1 MKIKV
6 TDKSYSEVLKLPKT
20 VHKNPIRQRA
30 VWRLIMRLASAGEL
44 KQTHFQC
51 EKIGME
57 KRKGTEPCL
66 YLMNHSS
73 FTDLQIAATLLAK
86 EQYHIVCTNDGLIG
100 KAGLMRRIGCIPTR
114 KFIMDLD
121 LIKDMRYAVNQ
132 LGSSLLMYPE
142 ASYSFDGSE
151 TPLPES
157 LGKCL
162 KLLKIPVIMI
172 KTEGAFLR
180 DPLYNGLQKR
190 QVNVKAT
197 MEYLISPEMAKEQS
211 VEELNAILRKTFH
224 YDHFRQQKAANVLVR
239 EKFRADGL
247 HRVLYQCPACRQ
259 EGKMLGKGIEI
270 SCQICGKAYTL
281 QEDGT
286 LRAGEKSLAL
296 PEEVLANGFPKKSSL
311 QAGTVQEDG
320 TEFTYV
326 TDWYR
331 WERENVRKE
340 IQQNRYRM
348 DLDVK
353 ILVLAD
359 EKSMYHIGDGHLTHT
374 TEGFFLQNED
384 GTLSYHQGTHES
396 YSLYADYF
404 WYEIGD
410 MICIGNT
417 KYQYY
422 CFPKETEKWIVA
434 KARLAAE
441 EMCKM

>member
-6 TDKSYSEVLKLPKT
+6 TDKSYSEVLKLPKP

-30 VWRLIMRLASAGEL
+30 IWRLIMRLASAGEL

-73 FTDLQIAATLLAK
+73 FTDLQIAATLLAG

-100 KAGLMRRIGCIPTR
+100 KAGLMRQIGCIPTR

-162 KLLKIPVIMI
+162 KLLNIPVVMI

-197 MEYLISPEMAKEQS
+197 MEYLISPEMTKDIS
-211 VEELNAILRKTFH
+211 LR
-224 YDHFRQQKAANVLVR
+224 AEA
-239 EKFRADGL
+239 E
-247 HRVLYQCPACRQ
+247 
-259 EGKMLGKGIEI
+259 
-270 SCQICGKAYTL
+270 
-281 QEDGT
+281 QEDQT
-286 LRAGEKSLAL
+286 D
-296 PEEVLANGFPKKSSL
+296 FP
-311 QAGTVQEDG
+311 
-320 TEFTYV
+320 YV

-348 DLDVK
+348 ELNVK

-359 EKSMYHIGDGHLTHT
+359 EKSMYHIGDGHLSHSAD
-374 TEGFFLQNED
+374 GFYLQSD
-384 GTLSYHQGTHES
+384 DKILKYHQGPHDS

-410 MICIGNT
+410 IICIGNT

-422 CFPKETEKWIVA
+422 CFPKEAEKCIVA

-441 EMCKM
+441 EMYKM

>member
-6 TDKSYSEVLKLPKT
+6 TDKSYSEVLKLPKP

-30 VWRLIMRLASAGEL
+30 IWRLIMRLASAGEL

-73 FTDLQIAATLLAK
+73 FTDLQIAATLLAG

-100 KAGLMRRIGCIPTR
+100 KAGLMRQIGCIPTR

-162 KLLKIPVIMI
+162 KLLNIPVVMI

-197 MEYLISPEMAKEQS
+197 MEYLISPEMTKEQS
-211 VEELNAILRKTFH
+211 VEELNAILRKAFH

-270 SCQICGKAYTL
+270 SCQACGKTYIL

-286 LRAGEKSLAL
+286 LKASENLSDLPADVLAGENPKDISLRA
-296 PEEVLANGFPKKSSL
+296 EAE
-311 QAGTVQEDG
+311 QEDQ
-320 TEFTYV
+320 TDFSYV

-340 IQQNRYRM
+340 ILQNRYRM
-348 DLDVK
+348 ELDVK

-359 EKSMYHIGDGHLTHT
+359 EKSMYHIGDGHLSHSAD
-374 TEGFFLQNED
+374 GFFLQSD
-384 GTLSYHQGTHES
+384 DKILKYHQGPHDS

-422 CFPKETEKWIVA
+422 CFPKEAEKCIVA

-441 EMCKM
+441 EMYKM